1 MKYFV
6 TEIQVWPTGAAQTPT
21 YAYDSGSY
29 ASIDEARNAAYA
41 RYYTSLANAAKST
54 LPSFAVMIY
63 TDLGQFIQSEVFTHP
78 QPEPEPE
85 PDPEPEPE
93 PEPDPEPE
101 EGGDEGDGEGDG
113 GTTGGEGE

>member
-78 QPEPEPE
+78 QPEPEPD
-85 PDPEPEPE
+85 PD
-93 PEPDPEPE
+93 
-101 EGGDEGDGEGDG
+101 EGGDDEGDGEGDDEGDGEGDG
-113 GTTGGEGE
+113 EGE